1 MSKTITI
8 NGRKVRLNGRQ
19 DSSYG
24 MKVSGHKVVIKHRI
38 EKGHEEIE
46 ELKNKIKTLE
56 KKIEE
61 KNRRLPVRI
70 ELRKEEQKNE
80 ISPDEIRNLIK
91 EELSYMSPKE
101 QPVLAQKR
109 KIRVRLAGMMPS
121 VTPAS
126 SAQISGKI
134 SVETPSTRTET
145 VEGIEIPDI
154 VSERYDTDEAFDP
167 SSVSMKYPLIPKN
180 PKQGGR
186 VYSYAEIFFDKMSG
200 EMIYKLHEPELNDGT
215 KIFLNDIK
223 DYIQEKIDVNFGHI
237 KKEDAVGYMMNVF
250 DKAIRFL
257 RIKTDERT
265 LDDIRYYIVRDFIG
279 LEKIEPLLQDSQIE
293 DISCDGIGIPI
304 FVYHRNSKIG
314 SIKTNIKF
322 DDMES
327 LDSFIN
333 KLAERCGKSV
343 SVAKPLLDGSLP
355 DGSRIQATLGSDI
368 ARHGSN
374 FTIRMFTEKPI
385 TPIDI
390 IKTGMCDPKIMAA
403 MWFAVEYQSS
413 ILVSGGTAT
422 GKTSLL
428 NAFSLFIKPQM
439 KIVSIEDT
447 AELRLPHS
455 HWVPEVARVSISS
468 GREVDM
474 FELLKESLRQRP
486 DYIIVGEVR
495 GKEAYV
501 LFQQMATGHAGFST
515 IHADNF
521 QKLVD
526 RLTTPPI
533 ELPPNLLENLD
544 FVVFIS
550 RFKHGNKYK
559 RRISSITEI
568 TGIDN
573 IKKAPI
579 VNEIVK
585 WNPRNDLFDIKSGST
600 VLKKISERSNM
611 TPKDVQEEIRRR
623 AQILEWMAKKNINDY
638 RKVSSIIN
646 LYYLSPEFVMKKM
659 GV

>member
-1 MSKTITI
+1 MSKIITI
-8 NGRKVRLNGRQ
+8 NGRKVRLKSGHG
-19 DSSYG
+19 SG
-24 MKVSGHKVVIKHRI
+24 MKVSGRKIVIKHRI
-38 EKGHEEIE
+38 ERGHEEIE
-46 ELKNKIKTLE
+46 ELKNKIKSLE
-56 KKIEE
+56 KRVEE
-61 KNRRLPVRI
+61 KSRRLPVKI
-70 ELRKEEQKNE
+70 EMRKDEQKNE
-80 ISPDEIRNLIK
+80 ISQDEVRNLIK
-91 EELSYMSPKE
+91 EELSFMSPKE
-101 QPVLAQKR
+101 QPVQAQKR
-109 KIRVRLAGMMPS
+109 KIRVRLADMPL
-121 VTPAS
+121 PAYPART
-126 SAQISGKI
+126 AQVFEKMPA
-134 SVETPSTRTET
+134 ETRPEE
-145 VEGIEIPDI
+145 VKFADGIEIPDI

-167 SSVSMKYPLIPKN
+167 SSLSMKYPLIPRN
-180 PKQGGR
+180 PKPGER
-186 VYSYAEIFFDKMSG
+186 VYSYAEIFFDKTAG
-200 EMIYKLHEPELNDGT
+200 EMIYKLHEPELNDRSR
-215 KIFLNDIK
+215 IFLDDIK

-237 KKEDAVGYMMNVF
+237 KKEDAVGYIMNVF

-265 LDDIRYYIVRDFIG
+265 LDDIRYFVIRDFIG

-314 SIKTNIKF
+314 SIKTNVKF
-322 DDMES
+322 DDKEP

-374 FTIRMFTEKPI
+374 FTIRMFTEMPI

-390 IKTGMCDPKIMAA
+390 IKTGMCDPKTMATI
-403 MWFAVEYQSS
+403 WFVVEYQSS

-474 FELLKESLRQRP
+474 FELLRESLRQRP

-515 IHADNF
+515 IHADTF

-544 FVVFIS
+544 FIVFIS
-550 RFKHGNKYK
+550 RMKHGNKYK

-568 TGIDN
+568 IGIDDVR
-573 IKKAPI
+573 KTPI

-585 WNPRNDLFDIKSGST
+585 WNPRNDIFDIKGRST

-611 TPKDVQEEIRRR
+611 TPKDVQEEIKRR
-623 AQILEWMAKKNINDY
+623 AQILGWMAKKNINDY

-659 GV
+659 GI